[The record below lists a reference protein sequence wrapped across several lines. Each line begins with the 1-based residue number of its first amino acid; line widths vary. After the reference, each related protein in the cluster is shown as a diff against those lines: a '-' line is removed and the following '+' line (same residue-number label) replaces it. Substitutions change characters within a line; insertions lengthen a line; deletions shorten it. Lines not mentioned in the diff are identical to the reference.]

1 MIPSKVA
8 KEIEMDLTA
17 VPLTA
22 VAEWRPIRRAWSR
35 HFRSESGEL
44 VIRIVRCLDFDVPW
58 ARLTG
63 YELIASHPTAVRA
76 LTPADVRAL
85 SRGLAHWGD
94 VDAFACYVAG
104 PAWREGRLPS
114 RQIWAWLAS
123 SDRWLRRTA
132 VVCTVA
138 LNVRAK
144 GGSGDVARTLA
155 VCSRAVA
162 DRDDMVVKAVSWA
175 LRTLIRWDRHAV
187 GAFIQAHADELDAR
201 IKREVRAKLVTGRK
215 A

>member
-1 MIPSKVA
+1 MVPRKIA
-8 KEIEMDLTA
+8 AEIEAELSDAGLTGVSA
-17 VPLTA
+17 
-22 VAEWRPIRRAWSR
+22 WRVHRRAWSR
-35 HFRSESGEL
+35 RLRSASGEL

-58 ARLTG
+58 ARLTA

-76 LTPADVRAL
+76 LTPVDVRAL

-104 PAWREGRLPS
+104 PAWRERRLPS
-114 RQIWAWLAS
+114 RQIWAWLSS

-138 LNVRAK
+138 LNVRAR
-144 GGSGDVARTLA
+144 GGSGDVERTLA

-162 DRDDMVVKAVSWA
+162 DRDDMVVKAVSWG
-175 LRTLIRWDRHAV
+175 LRSLIGSDRHAV
-187 GAFIQAHADELDAR
+187 GAFIQAHEHELDAR
-201 IKREVRAKLVTGRK
+201 ITREVRTKLATGRK